1 MNRLGVFYA
10 TREGQARKVAEHV
23 QLALLARGLEAS
35 LHEVRDAESEA
46 ALARSEAVVIVGS
59 VHLGKH
65 EAELV
70 EFIRSH
76 RSALDAMPAAF
87 LSVCGSQS
95 AVEHGATP
103 EARAAGSQQVAN
115 QLRTFAE
122 ATGWHPA
129 RVVPVAGALV
139 YTHYNP
145 LVRWVMKHTA
155 KSDALPTDTSR
166 DYEFTDWG
174 AIDALATNLAEEMH
188 AALFSAPSA
197 KTGIADHSEGSP

>member
-1 MNRLGVFYA
+1 MQRLGVFYA
-10 TREGQARKVAEHV
+10 TREGQAQKVAEHV
-23 QLALLARGLEAS
+23 QVALLARGLEVS
-35 LHEVRDAESEA
+35 IHEVKDAESVA

-70 EFIRSH
+70 EFVRAH
-76 RSALDAMPAAF
+76 RPALDAMPAAF
-87 LSVCGSQS
+87 LSVCGSES

-103 EARAAGSQQVAN
+103 DARAAGAEDVAN

-122 ATGWHPA
+122 ATGWRPA

-145 LVRWVMKHTA
+145 LVRWVMKHISKTN
-155 KSDALPTDTSR
+155 ALPTDTSR

-174 AIDALATNLAEEMH
+174 AIDALATNVADEMH
-188 AALFSAPSA
+188 AALS
-197 KTGIADHSEGSP
+197 